1 MNYLSTVI
9 CIVSGGLGYKVIC
22 SVILLDLILVLF
34 SGPDPGM
41 TLHSSI
47 LLVLCTSNFWLVQE
61 TLGWTD

>member
-9 CIVSGGLGYKVIC
+9 CIVSGGLRYKVVC

-41 TLHSSI
+41 TFQL
-47 LLVLCTSNFWLVQE
+47 
-61 TLGWTD
+61 